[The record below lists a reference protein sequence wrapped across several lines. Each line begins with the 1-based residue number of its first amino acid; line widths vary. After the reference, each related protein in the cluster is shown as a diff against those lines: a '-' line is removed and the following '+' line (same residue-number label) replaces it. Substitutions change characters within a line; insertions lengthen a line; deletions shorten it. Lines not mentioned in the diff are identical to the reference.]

1 MKLQAFHI
9 LQLNLSNKDIL
20 KVSKI
25 TYFTLYKPFH
35 KSVLEILFVVVNSYD
50 FINKKQSLI
59 I

>member
-9 LQLNLSNKDIL
+9 LQLNLSNKDTL
-20 KVSKI
+20 KVSKT

-35 KSVLEILFVVVNSYD
+35 KRVLEILFVVVNSYD
-50 FINKKQSLI
+50 FINKKPLLI